1 MKLHQL
7 RDFVAVAST
16 GSLRAAARR
25 LGLTQPSLSKSIQQL
40 EKEVGYSLFDRHAR
54 GAVLS
59 FAGRAFLPRA
69 ETVLNELQRATS
81 ELKHLG
87 GSGGHVNIAVSA
99 AASIVALPEALIE
112 FRKKYSDAS
121 VRVVSGTFAVMFN
134 ELRAG
139 ALDFS
144 IGPRPAMTLSE
155 EFSVEL
161 LFTNTRAVVC
171 RIGHP
176 LCNTKSLGDLVN
188 AQWLVPGAMGLATAE
203 HDQVFLGLGLP
214 IPQSVVQCEYP
225 TALLSLLARTD
236 MISIVPRQ
244 YVDSHPFDGFLIE
257 IPIAETLP
265 GAEIVLISKSG
276 MPPTPAAEYMLTLLR
291 RHIEYHKAAAR
302 SGVHIAERSRQVSP
316 IPRTEGVL
324 G

>member
-7 RDFVAVAST
+7 RDFIAVAST

-40 EKEVGYSLFDRHAR
+40 EKELGYPLFDRHAR

-59 FAGRAFLPRA
+59 FAGRTFLPRA

-87 GSGGHVNIAVSA
+87 GSGGHVNVAVSA

-112 FRKKYSDAS
+112 FRKKHPDAS

-144 IGPRPAMTLSE
+144 VGPRPAMTLSE
-155 EFSVEL
+155 EFSVEA
-161 LFTNTRAVVC
+161 LFTNTRVVAC
-171 RIGHP
+171 RVGHP
-176 LCNTKSLGDLVN
+176 LCKAKSLGELIH

-203 HDQVFLGLGLP
+203 HDQIFHGLGLP
-214 IPQSVVQCEYP
+214 VPQSVVQCEYP
-225 TALLSLLARTD
+225 TALMSLLARTD
-236 MISIVPRQ
+236 MLSIVPRQ
-244 YVDSHPFDGFLIE
+244 YVDSHPFDGFLVE
-257 IPIAETLP
+257 IPIQESLP
-265 GAEIVLISKSG
+265 GAEIVLITKSG
-276 MPPTPAAEYMLTLLR
+276 MPQTPAAEYLLTLLR
-291 RHIEYHKAAAR
+291 RHIEYGQKATSL
-302 SGVHIAERSRQVSP
+302 SGRVSVFGNQSREIA
-316 IPRTEGVL
+316 
-324 G
+324 

>member
-40 EKEVGYSLFDRHAR
+40 EKELGSALFERHAR

-69 ETVLNELQRATS
+69 ETVLNELQRAAS
-81 ELKHLG
+81 ELQHLG
-87 GSGGHVNIAVSA
+87 GAGGHVNMAVSA
-99 AASIVALPEALIE
+99 AAALTALPEALTE
-112 FRKKYSDAS
+112 FRRRYPDAA
-121 VRVVSGTFAVMFN
+121 VRVVSGTFAVMFS

-144 IGPRPAMTLSE
+144 IGPRPAVSLSE
-155 EFSVEL
+155 EFCVEQ

-171 RIGHP
+171 RAGHP
-176 LCNTKSLGDLVN
+176 LRHARSLGELTE
-188 AQWLVPGAMGLATAE
+188 ARWLVPGAMGLAAAE

-214 IPQSVVQCEYP
+214 VPRSVVQCEYP

-236 MISIVPRQ
+236 MLAIVPRQ
-244 YVDSHPFDGFLIE
+244 YADARPFDSFLVE
-257 IPIAETLP
+257 IPIGETLP
-265 GAEIVLISKSG
+265 GAEIVLIAKAA
-276 MPPTPAAEYMLTLLR
+276 MPLTPAAEHMLTLLR
-291 RHIEYHKAAAR
+291 RHIEYHVTAHR
-302 SGVHIAERSRQVSP
+302 GGTQP
-316 IPRTEGVL
+316 
-324 G
+324 